1 MTVPLRLSVRHTSP
15 AGDAGLAFQIALTV
29 PTDLGLVEQAVDL
42 VARHSLAAGLPPRRV
57 RFHLRTALAEA
68 LANAM
73 RYGNRLDGAKRVEV
87 RVEFTVEAVH
97 LHVTD
102 EGDGFDPAVIPDPTA
117 PDRIEEEGGRGLFLI
132 RSLVDEIRFNA
143 KGNAL
148 CMTLRRT

>member
-1 MTVPLRLSVRHTSP
+1 MTVPLRLSVRHTSS
-15 AGDAGLAFQIALTV
+15 ADEAGLPFQIALAV
-29 PTDLGLVEQAVDL
+29 PSDLGLVEQVVDL

-73 RYGNRLDGAKRVEV
+73 RYGNRLDQARTVSV
-87 RVEFTVEAVH
+87 RVEFSVEATH
-97 LHVTD
+97 LHVAD
-102 EGDGFDPAVIPDPTA
+102 EGDGFDPARVPDPTA
-117 PDRIEEEGGRGLFLI
+117 PDRIGADGGRGLFLI
-132 RSLVDEIRFNA
+132 RSLVDGLEFNQ

>member
-1 MTVPLRLSVRHTSP
+1 MTVPLRLSVRHTSAVGEP
-15 AGDAGLAFQIALTV
+15 GLAFQIALTV
-29 PTDLGLVEQAVDL
+29 PTDLGLIEQAVDL

-73 RYGNRLDGAKRVEV
+73 RYGNRLDDAKRVEV
-87 RVEFTVEAVH
+87 RVDFTQHAVH

-102 EGDGFDPAVIPDPTA
+102 EGEGFDPAAVPDPTS
-117 PDRIEEEGGRGLFLI
+117 PDRILEEGGRGLFLI

-148 CMTLRRT
+148 CMTLRRS

>member
-15 AGDAGLAFQIALTV
+15 VGEPGLAFQIALTV

-73 RYGNRLDGAKRVEV
+73 QYGNRLDAAKRVEV
-87 RVEFTVEAVH
+87 RVEFTEEAVY

-102 EGDGFDPAVIPDPTA
+102 EGDGFDPAALPDPTA
-117 PDRIEEEGGRGLFLI
+117 PDRIMEEGGRGLFLI
-132 RSLVDEIRFNA
+132 RSLVDDVRFNA